1 MPGRTKDKNPF
12 KRNGVKEL
20 HRKGLLKRMTR
31 KTNPRR
37 NTGTRSK
44 RKCIIIAVILCI
56 LILGAASFVIV
67 YFFLLRNNASKSK
80 HEKYPN
86 DMTYPI
92 RTPEKVNGDIVA
104 PEKRKDLPLDVPSKK
119 VEEEDEE
126 EEEEEEKE
134 KVDKVIIRGPVGR
147 LEKVQK
153 EVKEVEA
160 RDGRDPLKAVD
171 EEPSLPGAIV
181 PEDAIELF

>member
-1 MPGRTKDKNPF
+1 MPGRTKDRNPF
-12 KRNGVKEL
+12 KRNGVREL
-20 HRKGLLKRMTR
+20 HRKGLLKRRAM

-37 NTGTRSK
+37 ETGTRSK

-92 RTPEKVNGDIVA
+92 RTPEKVNGEISV
-104 PEKRKDLPLDVPSKK
+104 PEKRKEVPLDLPSDK
-119 VEEEDEE
+119 VKEDD
-126 EEEEEEKE
+126 EEEKE
-134 KVDKVIIRGPVGR
+134 KKVDKVIIRGPVGR
-147 LEKVQK
+147 LEKIKK
-153 EVKEVEA
+153 ELKEVEA
-160 RDGRDPLKAVD
+160 RKGQDPFKAVD

-181 PEDAIELF
+181 PEDEIELF